1 MKQLII
7 TFAAFLFLTYSTTY
21 AKATDVKLLYFYIDG
36 CSWCQ
41 KMDQIL
47 QDTRVKRI
55 LASTDLI
62 KIKVDGK
69 KIIEKNKTE
78 EELAKEYRIKGVP
91 TIVFLN
97 SQGEEFLRIPGLL
110 SKEDFIDLLCSY
122 VTGAKQGCK

>member
-1 MKQLII
+1 
-7 TFAAFLFLTYSTTY
+7 
-21 AKATDVKLLYFYIDG
+21 
-36 CSWCQ
+36 
-41 KMDQIL
+41 
-47 QDTRVKRI
+47 
-55 LASTDLI
+55 
-62 KIKVDGK
+62 
-69 KIIEKNKTE
+69 KTE